1 MIDEAWSWTCCVE
14 WLQGGDPVPQSDG
27 ENDENEVAETVT
39 SENETIRAQ
48 PTDSVV
54 ACCLNS
60 RCLAATCSAASR
72 IEEQSEIGLNE
83 TEMTEVAPLW
93 AQLFWSGSLAE
104 VSTICCGLLPSGDS
118 AGFVHAL
125 QLQDLRERDG
135 ERRERERRDELTSQC
150 RAEVPFEV
158 SES

>member
-1 MIDEAWSWTCCVE
+1 M
-14 WLQGGDPVPQSDG
+14 PQSDG

-39 SENETIRAQ
+39 SENETNRAQ
-48 PTDSVV
+48 PTDAVV

-72 IEEQSEIGLNE
+72 IEERSEIGLSE
-83 TEMTEVAPLW
+83 TEMTEVALLW
-93 AQLFWSGSLAE
+93 AQLVGIRSFAN
-104 VSTICCGLLPSGDS
+104 VSIICCGLVPPGDS

-135 ERRERERRDELTSQC
+135 ERRERERRDELISQC
-150 RAEVPFEV
+150 RAEVPF
-158 SES
+158 